1 MFANRYRILS
11 GKLCSSFAHE
21 ALVQRL
27 NDAGY
32 KVLETR
38 PGERGLVWTLE
49 PLHSR
54 VEFQIVG
61 QQELLQQLR
70 LRSLLFAAS
79 LMADQ

>member
-1 MFANRYRILS
+1 MVNEKFAADADLEPS
-11 GKLCSSFAHE
+11 ALVPPPAHE

-61 QQELLQQLR
+61 QQELLRFL
-70 LRSLLFAAS
+70 
-79 LMADQ
+79 DHH